1 MIIVSNVNFNL
12 YLTGGNNFGSIAGN
26 VESMFVS
33 ERSFD
38 FLRFTNSDFVRDG
51 LRLPEKIASLIFI
64 QKV

>member
-1 MIIVSNVNFNL
+1 MVIVSNVNFNP